1 MSIELHPSGSAHDC
15 GGGEGTGWQV
25 QGDAEPDEAAD
36 LRDGHAAPE
45 DRLTQELEQ
54 GGW

>member
-1 MSIELHPSGSAHDC
+1 MYIELHPSGSAHD
-15 GGGEGTGWQV
+15 GVRFEGAGWQV

-54 GGW
+54 G